1 MNPSP
6 DSGRESDLKR
16 KEESIRS
23 AGMVAREAAGK
34 RAQALEVAARGEGE
48 EPEVA
53 WALEWMERKRRPP
66 GVRVGAGQWAK

>member
-16 KEESIRS
+16 EGESIRS
-23 AGMVAREAAGK
+23 AGMAARQSAGK
-34 RAQALEVAARGEGE
+34 PAQVPEVALRGEGK

-53 WALEWMERKRRPP
+53 WALEWMERKRGPP
-66 GVRVGAGQWAK
+66 GVRVGAGHWAK